1 MKVLIVTGLTLP
13 EVSDDDVARVAEA
26 AGPDASVQVVG
37 RVRDAVAAA
46 ADVDVILGVAPL
58 PLFEAAPKLRWVH
71 ATASGV
77 DGFLYPAFRDSEVVL
92 TGEKG
97 LVGGHLADHAFGLL
111 LAITRRIAV
120 AIRLGPDGWAH
131 REAMRR
137 EELELEGLVMG
148 IVGFGGTGRAVAR
161 RAVAFGMT
169 CLAVDELAVPGGDGV
184 DEVWPRERLAELLAV
199 SDVVAVC
206 CPLTPVTQGLFDDAA
221 FAAMRPGAIL
231 LNVTRGEVVD
241 GDALVRALAS
251 GHLGGAGLDVTPA
264 EPLPADHPLWSYD
277 TVVITPHTAGAS
289 QHRSRRNLDRFCD
302 NLRRY
307 REGAALV
314 GIVDKHAGF

>member
-1 MKVLIVTGLTLP
+1 MKILVVTGLTLP
-13 EVSDDDVARVAEA
+13 EVTDDDVARIGEA
-26 AGPDASVQVVG
+26 AGPDAEVTVVG
-37 RVRDAVAAA
+37 RVRDAVAIAGEA
-46 ADVDVILGVAPL
+46 EVVLGVVPPPL
-58 PLFEAAPKLRWVH
+58 LEAAPRLRWVH

-77 DGFLYPAFRDSEVVL
+77 DGFLYPAFRDSDIVL

-120 AIRLGPDGWAH
+120 AVRLGPDAWQY
-131 REAMRR
+131 REQMRS

-148 IVGFGGTGRAVAR
+148 IVGFGGTGRAVGR
-161 RAVAFGMT
+161 RASAFGMT
-169 CLAVDELAVPGGDGV
+169 CLAVDDANPASGDGV
-184 DEVWPRERLAELLAV
+184 DQVWPTQRLDELLGR

-206 CPLTPVTQGLFDDAA
+206 CPLTEATRGLFDGGA

-241 GDALVRALAS
+241 GPALVEALES
-251 GHLGGAGLDVTPA
+251 GRLGGAGLDVAPL
-264 EPLPADHPLWSYD
+264 EPLADDHPLWSFD
-277 TVVITPHTAGAS
+277 NVVMTPHTAGAS
-289 QHRSRRNLDRFCD
+289 QHRSRRNLERFCD

-307 REGAALV
+307 RLGEDLV
-314 GIVDKHAGF
+314 GVVDKHAGF